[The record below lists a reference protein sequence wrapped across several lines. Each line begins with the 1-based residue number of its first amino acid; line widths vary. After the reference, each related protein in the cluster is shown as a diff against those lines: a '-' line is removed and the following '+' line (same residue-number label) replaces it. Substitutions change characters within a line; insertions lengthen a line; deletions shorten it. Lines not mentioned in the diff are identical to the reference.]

1 MKGGIR
7 VNDNNVV
14 IERINSIAKKVYR
27 NNKDAVF
34 MLINDLEE
42 FFEIN
47 KNTDNTNM
55 MTSEEFEKYIK
66 NIMEE

>member
-14 IERINSIAKKVYR
+14 IERINNIAKKVYR
-27 NNKDAVF
+27 NNKNAVF

>member
-1 MKGGIR
+1 M
-7 VNDNNVV
+7 NDNNVV